1 MVKVILEKDFLAENF
16 DSLTFYDL
24 LPTDDV
30 NISHQGVKEPVSK
43 LASKLIQTNIEDIQ
57 IEDLNDL
64 AIGLVNG
71 CPSFNE
77 FTEWQTLADQMA
89 IQYSELLL
97 NENEREL
104 RMKLSRVNYFIRA
117 LLDENI
123 VVDGVDEWFIQAK
136 GPWDFIK
143 QNGKLMWI
151 DCEES
156 SLKVKSDS
164 GTSSYTCGL
173 PTQIDRLAETE
184 VGIGSHYSNGGW
196 VLNGAGLKEISHS
209 KPIVTFFVWNG
220 ATCYLDVDGLI
231 IEVGKGVVGQ
241 IDLPFTMIHKCR
253 FFEDKLVFFDWSQ
266 PKKGYIYHLDT
277 RIGECLDLD
286 AVIVCNDICFLS
298 DFYYLIDK
306 EQGHLFKYDRKFNLV
321 GKESG
326 LGRGKGK
333 LYDPISIRPVDGE
346 LQVLNWFSGK
356 VVSFKGFAGKSQM
369 SESRIGHQLNE
380 HAKLLSEKYLDV
392 VYNEEVKPTGKYPDI
407 LAKWLL
413 EAHLKK
419 TGRLLDI
426 GSGRGEHLKAFSKL
440 GFEVAGLDIS
450 ERAAEMCPEYDVRIA
465 NIEFEEMPYEKESF
479 DFIFS
484 KSVIEHT
491 YQPAMMLDR
500 MLSALRP
507 GGKAVVMT
515 PSWIHTYKVF
525 YTEYTHVRPFTKQSL
540 YDAMRMAGYE
550 NVEVDYFYQLP
561 LVWRQKWLMP
571 FVRFLGMMPLPY
583 RPIQSAPWPD
593 GLNKIIR
600 FTKDVMLIGVGTKK
614 DSA

>member
-1 MVKVILEKDFLAENF
+1 MSKVILEKDFLAEDF

-30 NISHQGVKEPVSK
+30 KISHQEGKEPVSR
-43 LASKLIQTNIEDIQ
+43 LAANLMQTNIK
-57 IEDLNDL
+57 DLKIKDLDDL
-64 AIGLVNG
+64 AIGLING
-71 CPSFNE
+71 CNSFNE
-77 FTEWQTLADQMA
+77 FSDWHALADKMA

-97 NENEREL
+97 NEEAREL
-104 RMKLSRVNYFIRA
+104 RMKLSRINYFIRA
-117 LLDENI
+117 LLDKNI
-123 VVDGVDEWFIQAK
+123 EVQAVDEWFIQAK
-136 GPWDFIK
+136 GPWDFIR
-143 QNGKLMWI
+143 QNGKLFWI

-156 SLKVKSDS
+156 SLKVESTE
-164 GTSSYTCGL
+164 GTSSYICGL
-173 PTQIDRLAETE
+173 PTQIDRLTGTE
-184 VGIGSHYSNGGW
+184 IGIGSHYSNGGW
-196 VLNGAGLKEISHS
+196 LLNGTGLKEISHT
-209 KPIVTFFVWNG
+209 KPIVTFFVWKG

-231 IEVGKGVVGQ
+231 FEKDKGVVDK

-253 FFEDKLVFFDWSQ
+253 FFEDRLVFFDWSQ

-277 RIGECLDLD
+277 KKGESLDLE
-286 AVIVCNDICFLS
+286 AVIVCNDICFHS
-298 DFYYLIDK
+298 GFYYLIDK
-306 EQGHLFKYDRKFNLV
+306 EQGHLFKYDPEFKLIA
-321 GKESG
+321 KESG

-356 VVSFKGFAGKSQM
+356 VVSFKGFVGNGRM
-369 SESRIGHQLNE
+369 DESRVGSQLKE
-380 HAKLLSEKYLDV
+380 HAKLLAENYLDV
-392 VYNEEVKPTGKYPDI
+392 VYSQEVKPTGKYPEI
-407 LAKWLL
+407 LAKWMLD
-413 EAHLKK
+413 AHLKK

-440 GFEVAGLDIS
+440 GYEVAGLDIS
-450 ERAAEMCPEYDVRIA
+450 PRAAEMCPEYDVRIA

-500 MLSALRP
+500 MLSAMKP

-561 LVWRQKWLMP
+561 LLWRQQWLMP
-571 FVRFLGMMPLPY
+571 FVKFLGMMPLPY
-583 RPIQSAPWPD
+583 RPIQSAPWPE

-614 DSA
+614 D